1 MYLSGSN
8 YIIFTTIY
16 IHYTPKQRNIRLI
29 NKHSHHTFR
38 CTAYSDFLVIIH
50 LPIERPLPLPK
61 VSINCTVIWCPD
73 LVSSK
78 LVLVKANSDDVLN
91 DEADKLAKL
100 GATSPYIIII
110 NKDIDRHIINNEYSM
125 GNSIMIDRNIWK
137 TMRLFNTLTCFHRN
151 QELGSSRHLWT
162 CHHNFLLNAILY
174 SNGYQTSTGL
184 PSRIYHWYTR
194 YCLEFFNN
202 PPVNLMVAGDLKEI
216 NVNGDE
222 SQEVIIN
229 KEELKEVIVNKK
241 ELKEVNIFR
250 EEIGREFEKR
260 NVENAEKLVKW
271 LRDYKEFSLIQ
282 VVSSRYIIYT
292 ISKSI
297 IYNTIIYI
305 E

>member
-1 MYLSGSN
+1 M
-8 YIIFTTIY
+8 
-16 IHYTPKQRNIRLI
+16 
-29 NKHSHHTFR
+29 
-38 CTAYSDFLVIIH
+38 
-50 LPIERPLPLPK
+50 E
-61 VSINCTVIWCPD
+61 
-73 LVSSK
+73 
-78 LVLVKANSDDVLN
+78 
-91 DEADKLAKL
+91 
-100 GATSPYIIII
+100 
-110 NKDIDRHIINNEYSM
+110 NNE
-125 GNSIMIDRNIWK
+125 IA
-137 TMRLFNTLTCFHRN
+137 
-151 QELGSSRHLWT
+151 QQLGSSRHLWT

-241 ELKEVNIFR
+241 ELKEVSIFR

-297 IYNTIIYI
+297 I
-305 E
+305 